1 MVCHG
6 GDDTEGVDG
15 MTMKVERRAGTI
27 GAVVTGV
34 DLSSLD
40 DPTFERIRE
49 AWYEH
54 LVLFFPEQHLEP
66 AAHRDF
72 ASRFGELEVHPL
84 TEKLEGVPE
93 VTLLHSDRGG
103 RADVWHTDVTFSESP
118 PIAAILQQ
126 ISGPPVGGDTM
137 WANQYLAYEGLST
150 PMRAFLDDLT
160 AIHVSF
166 DRTRTDLT
174 AERPVVITHPVTG
187 RRALAVNRLF
197 TKRIPQLSPHESNAL
212 LEQLFEWGDQPEFT
226 VRWSWSPGDIAMW
239 DNRCTRHY
247 AIGDYDDER
256 VMHRVTVLGD
266 YCEDWS
272 PSPWER
278 HPVGRISARTGYE
291 MRL

>member
-137 WANQYLAYEGLST
+137 WANQYLAYETLSA
-150 PMRAFLDDLT
+150 PMRSFLDGLT
-160 AIHVSF
+160 AIHTSWSQG
-166 DRTRTDLT
+166 RPDLQS
-174 AERPVVITHPVTG
+174 ERPVVITHPVTG

-197 TKRIPQLSPHESNAL
+197 TKRIPQLAPEESDAL
-212 LEQLFEWGDQPEFT
+212 LAQLYDWGDRPELT
-226 VRWSWSPGDIAMW
+226 VRWSWTPGDIAMW

-247 AIGDYDDER
+247 AIGDYDEER
-256 VMHRVTVLGD
+256 VMHRVTVLGE
-266 YCEDWS
+266 YCAPPDPPRWPHHEM
-272 PSPWER
+272 
-278 HPVGRISARTGYE
+278 GRLSARSAYSL
-291 MRL
+291 MR